1 MNTTKSP
8 GNRQRTSKWIRPA
21 GPATVLTILG
31 LMASMRGADRPRA
44 NATNWLAVTGMHC
57 EGCARGL
64 NSELRRIPGVIT
76 ATVTF
81 TNRLAIVVYDTN
93 QVSLTNLLK
102 AVAEAGYGAK
112 PIDQPRNQRRD

>member
-1 MNTTKSP
+1 MITTKSP
-8 GNRQRTSKWIRPA
+8 GKRQRTSTWIRLA

-31 LMASMRGADRPRA
+31 LMASMRGADLPRA

-81 TNRLAIVVYDTN
+81 TNRLAIVAYDTN
-93 QVSLTNLLK
+93 QISLTNLLK